1 MLLVVWVLLVAS
13 CVHGLVDSQRDMVGL
28 VQHETLQHPKVKLE
42 QHFVETADG
51 YILGVF
57 RLRNPELV
65 KAPVVLLMHGLMDSS
80 IVWVNNGRERSL
92 GLVLAELGYDVWLGN
107 NRGNAWSRR
116 HVSLNPNTDSRFWD
130 FSFDEMGEFDLPA
143 VVDFCLQVSQQA
155 KLTYVG
161 HSQGSTQLIAALS
174 TESGRQALGGK
185 ISHFVGLAPA
195 VFEFHMKS
203 VLMKAMAEM
212 DADRL
217 TTLIGINEFA
227 PSSKLLSTLLPEF
240 CRANPKLV
248 CEHMLDMVYG
258 KSKHLN
264 VDREDVFL
272 SQFPSGT
279 SSRNVQHWAQ
289 HTRQPVFQRFDFGR
303 RGNLAKYG
311 TARRAHRT
319 TTWAPSPRGSRL
331 RCTLGR
337 TTLCKPSRTASC
349 FARPCPRTG
358 TWTTCWLR
366 STRTW
371 TLCGAGTA
379 TRPSFRTLW
388 PRSAAISH
396 HPLPWCCQSR
406 RRRRCEVA

>member
-1 MLLVVWVLLVAS
+1 MLVVWVLLVAS

-185 ISHFVGLAPA
+185 IGHFVGLAPA

-311 TARRAHRT
+311 TAHAPHYDLGSFPTGLKT
-319 TTWAPSPRGSRL
+319 TLYFGENDSLQAEQDRELLREALPKNGNVDYVLVKEYSHVDFVWGRDSNEAIFPHIVAQIRGHQSPPSAVVLPKSSPSSLRGSL
-331 RCTLGR
+331 
-337 TTLCKPSRTASC
+337 
-349 FARPCPRTG
+349 
-358 TWTTCWLR
+358 
-366 STRTW
+366 
-371 TLCGAGTA
+371 
-379 TRPSFRTLW
+379 
-388 PRSAAISH
+388 I
-396 HPLPWCCQSR
+396 
-406 RRRRCEVA
+406 